1 MRNRFLRIILFFDLP
16 VETASQRKAYA
27 LFRKKLIT
35 NGFLML
41 QKSVYTKLVINRQSM
56 ELEINKVK
64 SSLPKE
70 GLVQILTVTEKQ
82 FTRIE
87 TILGTAVVHSEI
99 SSTSRLVII

>member
-64 SSLPKE
+64 SILPKE

>member
-27 LFRKKLIT
+27 FFRKKLIT
-35 NGFLML
+35 NGFIML
-41 QKSVYTKLVINRQSM
+41 QKSVYTKLVINRKSM

-64 SSLPKE
+64 TILPKE

-82 FTRIE
+82 FSRIE
-87 TILGTAVVHSEI
+87 TILGTAIVHSEI

>member
-41 QKSVYTKLVINRQSM
+41 QKSVYTKLVINRKSM

-64 SSLPKE
+64 TILPKE

-82 FTRIE
+82 FSRIE
-87 TILGTAVVHSEI
+87 TILGTAIVHSEI

>member
-1 MRNRFLRIILFFDLP
+1 MRIILFFDLP

-64 SSLPKE
+64 SILPKE

>member
-64 SSLPKE
+64 SILPKE

-99 SSTSRLVII
+99 SSTSRLVSI

>member
-1 MRNRFLRIILFFDLP
+1 
-16 VETASQRKAYA
+16 
-27 LFRKKLIT
+27 
-35 NGFLML
+35 ML

-64 SSLPKE
+64 TILPKE

>member
-64 SSLPKE
+64 TILPKE

-82 FTRIE
+82 FSRIE
-87 TILGTAVVHSEI
+87 TILGTAIVHSEI

>member
-1 MRNRFLRIILFFDLP
+1 
-16 VETASQRKAYA
+16 
-27 LFRKKLIT
+27 
-35 NGFLML
+35 ML

-64 SSLPKE
+64 NILPKE

-82 FTRIE
+82 FSRIE
-87 TILGTAVVHSEI
+87 TILGSAIVHSEI

>member
-64 SSLPKE
+64 SILPKE

-87 TILGTAVVHSEI
+87 TILGTAVIHSEI

>member
-1 MRNRFLRIILFFDLP
+1 
-16 VETASQRKAYA
+16 
-27 LFRKKLIT
+27 
-35 NGFLML
+35 ML

-64 SSLPKE
+64 TILPKE

-82 FTRIE
+82 FSRIE
-87 TILGTAVVHSEI
+87 TILGTAIVHSEI

>member
-56 ELEINKVK
+56 EIEINKVK
-64 SSLPKE
+64 TILPKE

>member
-41 QKSVYTKLVINRQSM
+41 QKSVFTKLVINRQSM

-64 SSLPKE
+64 SILPKE

>member
-1 MRNRFLRIILFFDLP
+1 
-16 VETASQRKAYA
+16 
-27 LFRKKLIT
+27 
-35 NGFLML
+35 ML
-41 QKSVYTKLVINRQSM
+41 QKSVYTKLVINMQSM

-64 SSLPKE
+64 TILPKE

>member
-27 LFRKKLIT
+27 FFRKKLIT
-35 NGFLML
+35 NGFIML

-64 SSLPKE
+64 TILPKKVLFKSLLSQKNSFHE
-70 GLVQILTVTEKQ
+70 
-82 FTRIE
+82 
-87 TILGTAVVHSEI
+87 
-99 SSTSRLVII
+99 

>member
-1 MRNRFLRIILFFDLP
+1 
-16 VETASQRKAYA
+16 
-27 LFRKKLIT
+27 
-35 NGFLML
+35 ML

-64 SSLPKE
+64 SILPKE

>member
-1 MRNRFLRIILFFDLP
+1 
-16 VETASQRKAYA
+16 
-27 LFRKKLIT
+27 
-35 NGFLML
+35 ML

-56 ELEINKVK
+56 ELEINKLK
-64 SSLPKE
+64 TILPKE

>member
-27 LFRKKLIT
+27 FFRKKLIT

-64 SSLPKE
+64 SILPKE

-82 FTRIE
+82 FSRIE
-87 TILGTAVVHSEI
+87 TILGTSIVHFEI

>member
-1 MRNRFLRIILFFDLP
+1 MRNRFKRIILFYDLP
-16 VETASQRKAYA
+16 VETDSQRKAYDKKK
-27 LFRKKLIT
+27 KKLIT
-35 NGFLML
+35 NGFIML

-64 SSLPKE
+64 TILPKE

-82 FTRIE
+82 FSRIE
-87 TILGTAVVHSEI
+87 TILGTAIVHSEI

>member
-35 NGFLML
+35 NVFLML

-64 SSLPKE
+64 SILPKE